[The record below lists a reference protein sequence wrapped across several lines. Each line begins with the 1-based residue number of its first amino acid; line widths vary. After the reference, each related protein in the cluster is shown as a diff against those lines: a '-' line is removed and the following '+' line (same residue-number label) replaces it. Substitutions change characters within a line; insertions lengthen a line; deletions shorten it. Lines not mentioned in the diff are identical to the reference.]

1 MASAKNKVIAGAYN
15 GYVVQHSSKDIFLC
29 PSTFSMDMT
38 RLNKQTV
45 DSYDLITE
53 DKVKSGSSAILR
65 GAVGAAVL
73 GPVGLLAGLSAKNK
87 GIYTIAIQW
96 KNGNQSLIEID
107 DVKYKSFV
115 KGMF

>member
-65 GAVGAAVL
+65 GGSWSSCSWSGRATCWSVC
-73 GPVGLLAGLSAKNK
+73 
-87 GIYTIAIQW
+87 
-96 KNGNQSLIEID
+96 EE
-107 DVKYKSFV
+107 
-115 KGMF
+115 